1 MNKKIYNI
9 LKKNDIKIDEDLFYY
24 GWANF
29 THYFVYLIFTFIL
42 AFYCNCFK
50 QTIIFLLL
58 YIPLRRYIGGFH
70 FSSNII
76 CIFFSTLI
84 SIIPPL
90 LSKQFFVSF
99 RLVILTSLIL
109 LIETF
114 LIAPVDHKNKRL
126 TNNQINLYKKKS
138 IIIEFLYIGF
148 IIISYKYSI
157 HILIN
162 IIFSVIVMIFHL
174 GVGTLIM
181 PLISLAL
188 FAGITAYDMQKS
200 LQLYNYASS
209 NPEMLEKLSI
219 YGAFNLYLDFVNIF
233 LDILQLLGDNK

>member
-1 MNKKIYNI
+1 MDNKTYEYVEDRSMTIQQYINNIFKWMIIGVLTTFVTAFALEKSSFMSYAGMLPFILVIFQFAVVIGLSRRLMTMKPITAKVLYMIYSVI
-9 LKKNDIKIDEDLFYY
+9 TGVTFSYVIASYTSFSVALAFLVAAIYFGVLVVLGTVIKMDLTRI
-24 GWANF
+24 GTICLAGL
-29 THYFVYLIFTFIL
+29 FVY
-42 AFYCNCFK
+42 
-50 QTIIFLLL
+50 
-58 YIPLRRYIGGFH
+58 
-70 FSSNII
+70 
-76 CIFFSTLI
+76 
-84 SIIPPL
+84 
-90 LSKQFFVSF
+90 
-99 RLVILTSLIL
+99 
-109 LIETF
+109 
-114 LIAPVDHKNKRL
+114 
-126 TNNQINLYKKKS
+126 
-138 IIIEFLYIGF
+138 
-148 IIISYKYSI
+148 
-157 HILIN
+157 

>member
-1 MNKKIYNI
+1 MDNKTYEYVEDRSMTIQQYINNIFKWMIIGVLTTFVTAFALEKSSFMSYAGMLPFILIIFQFAVVIGLSRRLMTMKPITAKVLYVTFSYVIASYTSFSVALAFLVAAIYFGV
-9 LKKNDIKIDEDLFYY
+9 LVVLGTVIKMDLTRI
-24 GWANF
+24 GTICLAGL
-29 THYFVYLIFTFIL
+29 FVY
-42 AFYCNCFK
+42 
-50 QTIIFLLL
+50 
-58 YIPLRRYIGGFH
+58 
-70 FSSNII
+70 
-76 CIFFSTLI
+76 
-84 SIIPPL
+84 
-90 LSKQFFVSF
+90 
-99 RLVILTSLIL
+99 
-109 LIETF
+109 
-114 LIAPVDHKNKRL
+114 
-126 TNNQINLYKKKS
+126 
-138 IIIEFLYIGF
+138 
-148 IIISYKYSI
+148 
-157 HILIN
+157 